1 VTTFLLTW
9 NPDRTE
15 VDEAERVEATAS
27 GTDWIG
33 SWSVGARKQGIA
45 PDDYALLVRQHRDRG
60 IVASGY
66 FTTDIE
72 EGPHWDGV
80 PGHVARYAEVAFDT
94 WLPAEERLP
103 IETLQRD
110 IPEVAWD
117 RLQGSGVEVNK
128 TVADHLDALWSKH
141 LDSVGRGPLIPEE
154 IRLDE
159 SGPEFGATGIMVN
172 NYERVILARRAC
184 IDRWGYRCSVC
195 GFDFEERYGDLG
207 KDYIAVHHLIDLS
220 TLDEDY
226 KLDPINDLRPVCSN
240 CHAMLHRG
248 GHPAMAIEDL
258 RARLRVI

>member
-1 VTTFLLTW
+1 M
-9 NPDRTE
+9 
-15 VDEAERVEATAS
+15 ATGAS
-27 GTDWIG
+27 APEKKGIG
-33 SWSVGARKQGIA
+33 PG
-45 PDDYALLVRQHRDRG
+45 DYALLVRQHRDRG

-66 FTTDIE
+66 FTTGIE

-80 PGHVARYAEVAFDT
+80 PGHVARYAEVSFDT

-117 RLQGSGVEVNK
+117 RLQGSGVEVKK
-128 TVADHLDALWSKH
+128 TVADHLDVLWSKH
-141 LDSVGRGPLIPEE
+141 LDSIGRGPLLPEE
-154 IRLDE
+154 IRFDE
-159 SGPEFGATGIMVN
+159 SVPEFGVKGIVVN
-172 NYERVILARRAC
+172 IYERDLLARKAC
-184 IDRWGYRCSVC
+184 IDNWGYKCSVC

-207 KDYIAVHHLIDLS
+207 KDYVAVHHLIDLS
-220 TLDEDY
+220 TLDGDY
-226 KLDPINDLRPVCSN
+226 MLDAINDLRPVCPN